1 MPKFKELLR
10 VAIVEDDDSYAETLQ
25 EYLNKYEQ
33 ENEVRFQVVRY
44 EDGADLVEKY
54 HGDFDILIMDI
65 ELKFMDGMTA
75 AQHIRKMDS
84 NVIIIFVTNM
94 PQFALKGYQVDAL
107 DYVLKPI
114 SYYAFSQR
122 LERALERMERRSA
135 KKYITLHLKG
145 RVQKVNILNIMYI
158 EALQH
163 DLIYH
168 MDKDGDDV
176 LVIILSDRTYEQ
188 QIRGHMEDALHTAEA
203 ANLAKSQFLANMSH
217 DIRTPMNAIVGFS
230 QLLLRHEKKPEKV
243 KKYAE
248 KIVISSQHL
257 LSLINDVLD
266 MSKIESGKTTLNLSD
281 VNVADIVQEIDNIIR
296 PQAKQKNQTFIV
308 RSDNVEYGWI
318 KADKL
323 RLNQILLNI
332 LSNAVKYTPEGGIIT
347 FEIRGMNL
355 TGSQFAKY
363 KFEITDNGIGMSDQ
377 GE

>member
-1 MPKFKELLR
+1 MLKFKELLR

-33 ENEVRFQVVRY
+33 ENEGRFQVVRY

-122 LERALERMERRSA
+122 LERALERMERRST

-168 MDKDGDDV
+168 MDRDGVTYTVRGIIKD
-176 LVIILSDRTYEQ
+176 LE
-188 QIRGHMEDALHTAEA
+188 
-203 ANLAKSQFLANMSH
+203 ANLKDYYFFRCHKGYLVNLAYVES
-217 DIRTPMNAIVGFS
+217 VGEATV
-230 QLLLRHEKKPEKV
+230 QIGEEQIP
-243 KKYAE
+243 
-248 KIVISSQHL
+248 
-257 LSLINDVLD
+257 
-266 MSKIESGKTTLNLSD
+266 
-281 VNVADIVQEIDNIIR
+281 VA
-296 PQAKQKNQTFIV
+296 
-308 RSDNVEYGWI
+308 
-318 KADKL
+318 KL
-323 RLNQILLNI
+323 RKKELLNEFNRYI
-332 LSNAVKYTPEGGIIT
+332 SEVSK
-347 FEIRGMNL
+347 
-355 TGSQFAKY
+355 
-363 KFEITDNGIGMSDQ
+363 
-377 GE
+377 

>member
-1 MPKFKELLR
+1 MLKFKELLR

-122 LERALERMERRSA
+122 LERALERMERRST

-168 MDKDGDDV
+168 MDRDGVTYTVRGIIKD
-176 LVIILSDRTYEQ
+176 LE
-188 QIRGHMEDALHTAEA
+188 
-203 ANLAKSQFLANMSH
+203 ANLKDYYFFRCHKGYLVNLAYVES
-217 DIRTPMNAIVGFS
+217 VGEATV
-230 QLLLRHEKKPEKV
+230 QIGEEQIP
-243 KKYAE
+243 
-248 KIVISSQHL
+248 
-257 LSLINDVLD
+257 
-266 MSKIESGKTTLNLSD
+266 
-281 VNVADIVQEIDNIIR
+281 VA
-296 PQAKQKNQTFIV
+296 
-308 RSDNVEYGWI
+308 
-318 KADKL
+318 KL
-323 RLNQILLNI
+323 RKKELLNEFNRYI
-332 LSNAVKYTPEGGIIT
+332 SEVSK
-347 FEIRGMNL
+347 
-355 TGSQFAKY
+355 
-363 KFEITDNGIGMSDQ
+363 
-377 GE
+377 

>member
-145 RVQKVNILNIMYI
+145 
-158 EALQH
+158 
-163 DLIYH
+163 
-168 MDKDGDDV
+168 
-176 LVIILSDRTYEQ
+176 
-188 QIRGHMEDALHTAEA
+188 
-203 ANLAKSQFLANMSH
+203 
-217 DIRTPMNAIVGFS
+217 MNRS
-230 QLLLRHEKKPEKV
+230 PSSRQLK
-243 KKYAE
+243 
-248 KIVISSQHL
+248 
-257 LSLINDVLD
+257 
-266 MSKIESGKTTLNLSD
+266 
-281 VNVADIVQEIDNIIR
+281 
-296 PQAKQKNQTFIV
+296 
-308 RSDNVEYGWI
+308 
-318 KADKL
+318 
-323 RLNQILLNI
+323 
-332 LSNAVKYTPEGGIIT
+332 
-347 FEIRGMNL
+347 
-355 TGSQFAKY
+355 KY
-363 KFEITDNGIGMSDQ
+363 KFFLPAEIYLLAVFMRLASKFRVFPLVLKFRDSFVSVYCYSNLYNLRSFLREYLYQ
-377 GE
+377 

>member
-1 MPKFKELLR
+1 MLKFKELLR

-122 LERALERMERRSA
+122 LERALERMERRST

-168 MDKDGDDV
+168 MDRDGVTYTVRGIIKD
-176 LVIILSDRTYEQ
+176 LE
-188 QIRGHMEDALHTAEA
+188 
-203 ANLAKSQFLANMSH
+203 ANLKDYYFFRCHKGYLVNLAYVES
-217 DIRTPMNAIVGFS
+217 VGGATV
-230 QLLLRHEKKPEKV
+230 QIGEEQIP
-243 KKYAE
+243 
-248 KIVISSQHL
+248 
-257 LSLINDVLD
+257 
-266 MSKIESGKTTLNLSD
+266 
-281 VNVADIVQEIDNIIR
+281 VA
-296 PQAKQKNQTFIV
+296 
-308 RSDNVEYGWI
+308 
-318 KADKL
+318 KL
-323 RLNQILLNI
+323 RKKELLNEFNRYI
-332 LSNAVKYTPEGGIIT
+332 SEVSK
-347 FEIRGMNL
+347 
-355 TGSQFAKY
+355 
-363 KFEITDNGIGMSDQ
+363 
-377 GE
+377 

>member
-1 MPKFKELLR
+1 MLKFKELLR

-122 LERALERMERRSA
+122 LERALERMERRST

-168 MDKDGDDV
+168 MDRDGVTYTVRGIIKD
-176 LVIILSDRTYEQ
+176 LK
-188 QIRGHMEDALHTAEA
+188 
-203 ANLAKSQFLANMSH
+203 ANLKDYYFFRCHKGYLVNLAYVES
-217 DIRTPMNAIVGFS
+217 VGEATV
-230 QLLLRHEKKPEKV
+230 QIGEEQIP
-243 KKYAE
+243 
-248 KIVISSQHL
+248 
-257 LSLINDVLD
+257 
-266 MSKIESGKTTLNLSD
+266 
-281 VNVADIVQEIDNIIR
+281 VA
-296 PQAKQKNQTFIV
+296 
-308 RSDNVEYGWI
+308 
-318 KADKL
+318 KL
-323 RLNQILLNI
+323 RKKELLNEFNRYI
-332 LSNAVKYTPEGGIIT
+332 SEVSK
-347 FEIRGMNL
+347 
-355 TGSQFAKY
+355 
-363 KFEITDNGIGMSDQ
+363 
-377 GE
+377 

>member
-168 MDKDGDDV
+168 MDKNGVTYTVRGIIKDLEATLKDYYFFRCHKGY
-176 LVIILSDRTYEQ
+176 LV
-188 QIRGHMEDALHTAEA
+188 
-203 ANLAKSQFLANMSH
+203 NLAYVES
-217 DIRTPMNAIVGFS
+217 VGEATV
-230 QLLLRHEKKPEKV
+230 QIGEEQIP
-243 KKYAE
+243 
-248 KIVISSQHL
+248 
-257 LSLINDVLD
+257 
-266 MSKIESGKTTLNLSD
+266 
-281 VNVADIVQEIDNIIR
+281 VA
-296 PQAKQKNQTFIV
+296 
-308 RSDNVEYGWI
+308 
-318 KADKL
+318 KL
-323 RLNQILLNI
+323 RKKELLNEFNRYI
-332 LSNAVKYTPEGGIIT
+332 SEVSK
-347 FEIRGMNL
+347 
-355 TGSQFAKY
+355 
-363 KFEITDNGIGMSDQ
+363 
-377 GE
+377 

>member
-1 MPKFKELLR
+1 MLKFKELLR

-114 SYYAFSQR
+114 SYYACSQR
-122 LERALERMERRSA
+122 LERALERMERRST

-168 MDKDGDDV
+168 MDRDGVTYTVRGIIKD
-176 LVIILSDRTYEQ
+176 LE
-188 QIRGHMEDALHTAEA
+188 
-203 ANLAKSQFLANMSH
+203 ANLKDYYFFRCHKGYLVNLAYVES
-217 DIRTPMNAIVGFS
+217 VGEATV
-230 QLLLRHEKKPEKV
+230 QIGEEQIP
-243 KKYAE
+243 
-248 KIVISSQHL
+248 
-257 LSLINDVLD
+257 
-266 MSKIESGKTTLNLSD
+266 
-281 VNVADIVQEIDNIIR
+281 VA
-296 PQAKQKNQTFIV
+296 
-308 RSDNVEYGWI
+308 
-318 KADKL
+318 KL
-323 RLNQILLNI
+323 RKKELLNEFNRYI
-332 LSNAVKYTPEGGIIT
+332 SEVSK
-347 FEIRGMNL
+347 
-355 TGSQFAKY
+355 
-363 KFEITDNGIGMSDQ
+363 
-377 GE
+377 

>member
-1 MPKFKELLR
+1 MLKFKELLR

-122 LERALERMERRSA
+122 LERALERMERRST

-168 MDKDGDDV
+168 MDKDGV
-176 LVIILSDRTYEQ
+176 TYTVRGIIKDLE
-188 QIRGHMEDALHTAEA
+188 
-203 ANLAKSQFLANMSH
+203 ANLKDYYFFRCHKGYLVNLAYVES
-217 DIRTPMNAIVGFS
+217 VGEATV
-230 QLLLRHEKKPEKV
+230 QIGEEQIP
-243 KKYAE
+243 
-248 KIVISSQHL
+248 
-257 LSLINDVLD
+257 
-266 MSKIESGKTTLNLSD
+266 
-281 VNVADIVQEIDNIIR
+281 VA
-296 PQAKQKNQTFIV
+296 
-308 RSDNVEYGWI
+308 
-318 KADKL
+318 KL
-323 RLNQILLNI
+323 RKKELLNEFNRYI
-332 LSNAVKYTPEGGIIT
+332 SEVSK
-347 FEIRGMNL
+347 
-355 TGSQFAKY
+355 
-363 KFEITDNGIGMSDQ
+363 
-377 GE
+377 

>member
-1 MPKFKELLR
+1 MLKFKELLR

-122 LERALERMERRSA
+122 LARALERMERRST

-168 MDKDGDDV
+168 MDRDGVTYTVRGIIKD
-176 LVIILSDRTYEQ
+176 LE
-188 QIRGHMEDALHTAEA
+188 
-203 ANLAKSQFLANMSH
+203 ANLKDYYFFRCHKGYLVNLAYVES
-217 DIRTPMNAIVGFS
+217 VGEATV
-230 QLLLRHEKKPEKV
+230 QIGEEQIP
-243 KKYAE
+243 
-248 KIVISSQHL
+248 
-257 LSLINDVLD
+257 
-266 MSKIESGKTTLNLSD
+266 
-281 VNVADIVQEIDNIIR
+281 VA
-296 PQAKQKNQTFIV
+296 
-308 RSDNVEYGWI
+308 
-318 KADKL
+318 KL
-323 RLNQILLNI
+323 RKKELLNEFNRYI
-332 LSNAVKYTPEGGIIT
+332 SEVSK
-347 FEIRGMNL
+347 
-355 TGSQFAKY
+355 
-363 KFEITDNGIGMSDQ
+363 
-377 GE
+377 

>member
-1 MPKFKELLR
+1 MLKFKELLR

-122 LERALERMERRSA
+122 LERALERMERRST

-145 RVQKVNILNIMYI
+145 RVQKVNILNIMNI

-163 DLIYH
+163 DLNYH
-168 MDKDGDDV
+168 MDRDGVTYTVRGIIKD
-176 LVIILSDRTYEQ
+176 LE
-188 QIRGHMEDALHTAEA
+188 
-203 ANLAKSQFLANMSH
+203 ANLKDYYFFRCHKGYLVNLAYVES
-217 DIRTPMNAIVGFS
+217 VGEATV
-230 QLLLRHEKKPEKV
+230 QIGEEQIP
-243 KKYAE
+243 
-248 KIVISSQHL
+248 
-257 LSLINDVLD
+257 
-266 MSKIESGKTTLNLSD
+266 
-281 VNVADIVQEIDNIIR
+281 VA
-296 PQAKQKNQTFIV
+296 
-308 RSDNVEYGWI
+308 
-318 KADKL
+318 KL
-323 RLNQILLNI
+323 RKKELLNEFNRYI
-332 LSNAVKYTPEGGIIT
+332 SEVSK
-347 FEIRGMNL
+347 
-355 TGSQFAKY
+355 
-363 KFEITDNGIGMSDQ
+363 
-377 GE
+377 

>member
-1 MPKFKELLR
+1 MLKFKELLR

-122 LERALERMERRSA
+122 LERALERMERRST

-168 MDKDGDDV
+168 MDRDGVTYTVRGIIKD
-176 LVIILSDRTYEQ
+176 LE
-188 QIRGHMEDALHTAEA
+188 
-203 ANLAKSQFLANMSH
+203 ANLKDYYFFRSH
-217 DIRTPMNAIVGFS
+217 ASSGARIRFHNCF
-230 QLLLRHEKKPEKV
+230 
-243 KKYAE
+243 
-248 KIVISSQHL
+248 
-257 LSLINDVLD
+257 
-266 MSKIESGKTTLNLSD
+266 
-281 VNVADIVQEIDNIIR
+281 
-296 PQAKQKNQTFIV
+296 
-308 RSDNVEYGWI
+308 
-318 KADKL
+318 
-323 RLNQILLNI
+323 
-332 LSNAVKYTPEGGIIT
+332 
-347 FEIRGMNL
+347 
-355 TGSQFAKY
+355 
-363 KFEITDNGIGMSDQ
+363 
-377 GE
+377 

>member
-1 MPKFKELLR
+1 MLKFKELLR

-122 LERALERMERRSA
+122 LERALERMEGRST

-168 MDKDGDDV
+168 MDRDGVTYTVRGIIKD
-176 LVIILSDRTYEQ
+176 LE
-188 QIRGHMEDALHTAEA
+188 
-203 ANLAKSQFLANMSH
+203 ANLKDYYFFRCHKGYLVNLAYVES
-217 DIRTPMNAIVGFS
+217 VGEATV
-230 QLLLRHEKKPEKV
+230 QIGEEQIP
-243 KKYAE
+243 
-248 KIVISSQHL
+248 
-257 LSLINDVLD
+257 
-266 MSKIESGKTTLNLSD
+266 
-281 VNVADIVQEIDNIIR
+281 VA
-296 PQAKQKNQTFIV
+296 
-308 RSDNVEYGWI
+308 
-318 KADKL
+318 KL
-323 RLNQILLNI
+323 RKKELLNEFNRYI
-332 LSNAVKYTPEGGIIT
+332 SEVSK
-347 FEIRGMNL
+347 
-355 TGSQFAKY
+355 
-363 KFEITDNGIGMSDQ
+363 
-377 GE
+377 

>member
-1 MPKFKELLR
+1 MLKFKELLR

-122 LERALERMERRSA
+122 LERALERMERRST

-168 MDKDGDDV
+168 MDRDGVTYTVRGIIKD
-176 LVIILSDRTYEQ
+176 LE
-188 QIRGHMEDALHTAEA
+188 
-203 ANLAKSQFLANMSH
+203 ANLKDYYFFRCYKGYLVNLAYVES
-217 DIRTPMNAIVGFS
+217 VGEATV
-230 QLLLRHEKKPEKV
+230 QIGEEQIP
-243 KKYAE
+243 
-248 KIVISSQHL
+248 
-257 LSLINDVLD
+257 
-266 MSKIESGKTTLNLSD
+266 
-281 VNVADIVQEIDNIIR
+281 VA
-296 PQAKQKNQTFIV
+296 
-308 RSDNVEYGWI
+308 
-318 KADKL
+318 KL
-323 RLNQILLNI
+323 RKKELLNEFNRYI
-332 LSNAVKYTPEGGIIT
+332 SEVSK
-347 FEIRGMNL
+347 
-355 TGSQFAKY
+355 
-363 KFEITDNGIGMSDQ
+363 
-377 GE
+377 

>member
-94 PQFALKGYQVDAL
+94 PQFALKGYQDDAL

-122 LERALERMERRSA
+122 LERALERMERRST

-168 MDKDGDDV
+168 MDRDGVTYTVRGIIKD
-176 LVIILSDRTYEQ
+176 LE
-188 QIRGHMEDALHTAEA
+188 
-203 ANLAKSQFLANMSH
+203 ANLKDYYFFRCHKGYLVNLAYVES
-217 DIRTPMNAIVGFS
+217 VGEATA
-230 QLLLRHEKKPEKV
+230 QIGEEQIP
-243 KKYAE
+243 
-248 KIVISSQHL
+248 
-257 LSLINDVLD
+257 
-266 MSKIESGKTTLNLSD
+266 
-281 VNVADIVQEIDNIIR
+281 VA
-296 PQAKQKNQTFIV
+296 
-308 RSDNVEYGWI
+308 
-318 KADKL
+318 KL
-323 RLNQILLNI
+323 RKKELLNEFNRYI
-332 LSNAVKYTPEGGIIT
+332 SEVSK
-347 FEIRGMNL
+347 
-355 TGSQFAKY
+355 
-363 KFEITDNGIGMSDQ
+363 
-377 GE
+377 

>member
-122 LERALERMERRSA
+122 LERALERMERRST

-168 MDKDGDDV
+168 MDRDGVTYTVRGIIKD
-176 LVIILSDRTYEQ
+176 LE
-188 QIRGHMEDALHTAEA
+188 
-203 ANLAKSQFLANMSH
+203 ANLKDYYFFRCHKGYLVNLAYVES
-217 DIRTPMNAIVGFS
+217 VGEATV
-230 QLLLRHEKKPEKV
+230 QIGEEQIP
-243 KKYAE
+243 
-248 KIVISSQHL
+248 
-257 LSLINDVLD
+257 
-266 MSKIESGKTTLNLSD
+266 
-281 VNVADIVQEIDNIIR
+281 VA
-296 PQAKQKNQTFIV
+296 
-308 RSDNVEYGWI
+308 
-318 KADKL
+318 KL
-323 RLNQILLNI
+323 RKKELLNEFNRYI
-332 LSNAVKYTPEGGIIT
+332 SEVSK
-347 FEIRGMNL
+347 
-355 TGSQFAKY
+355 
-363 KFEITDNGIGMSDQ
+363 
-377 GE
+377 

>member
-122 LERALERMERRSA
+122 LERALERMERRST
-135 KKYITLHLKG
+135 KKYNHTSFEG

-168 MDKDGDDV
+168 MDRDGVTYTVRGIIKD
-176 LVIILSDRTYEQ
+176 LE
-188 QIRGHMEDALHTAEA
+188 
-203 ANLAKSQFLANMSH
+203 ANLKDYYFFRCHKGYLVNLAYVES
-217 DIRTPMNAIVGFS
+217 VGEATV
-230 QLLLRHEKKPEKV
+230 QIGEEQIP
-243 KKYAE
+243 
-248 KIVISSQHL
+248 
-257 LSLINDVLD
+257 
-266 MSKIESGKTTLNLSD
+266 
-281 VNVADIVQEIDNIIR
+281 VA
-296 PQAKQKNQTFIV
+296 
-308 RSDNVEYGWI
+308 
-318 KADKL
+318 KL
-323 RLNQILLNI
+323 RKKELLNEFNRYI
-332 LSNAVKYTPEGGIIT
+332 SEVSK
-347 FEIRGMNL
+347 
-355 TGSQFAKY
+355 
-363 KFEITDNGIGMSDQ
+363 
-377 GE
+377 

>member
-135 KKYITLHLKG
+135 KKL
-145 RVQKVNILNIMYI
+145 
-158 EALQH
+158 
-163 DLIYH
+163 YH
-168 MDKDGDDV
+168 T
-176 LVIILSDRTYEQ
+176 SFER
-188 QIRGHMEDALHTAEA
+188 
-203 ANLAKSQFLANMSH
+203 KS
-217 DIRTPMNAIVGFS
+217 
-230 QLLLRHEKKPEKV
+230 
-243 KKYAE
+243 
-248 KIVISSQHL
+248 
-257 LSLINDVLD
+257 
-266 MSKIESGKTTLNLSD
+266 
-281 VNVADIVQEIDNIIR
+281 
-296 PQAKQKNQTFIV
+296 
-308 RSDNVEYGWI
+308 
-318 KADKL
+318 
-323 RLNQILLNI
+323 
-332 LSNAVKYTPEGGIIT
+332 PEGQY
-347 FEIRGMNL
+347 F
-355 TGSQFAKY
+355 KHY
-363 KFEITDNGIGMSDQ
+363 VY
-377 GE
+377 

>member
-1 MPKFKELLR
+1 MLKFNELLR

-122 LERALERMERRSA
+122 LERALERMERRST

-168 MDKDGDDV
+168 MDRDGVTYTVRGIIKD
-176 LVIILSDRTYEQ
+176 LE
-188 QIRGHMEDALHTAEA
+188 
-203 ANLAKSQFLANMSH
+203 ANLKDYYFFRCHKGYLVNLAYVES
-217 DIRTPMNAIVGFS
+217 VGEATV
-230 QLLLRHEKKPEKV
+230 QIGEEQIP
-243 KKYAE
+243 
-248 KIVISSQHL
+248 
-257 LSLINDVLD
+257 
-266 MSKIESGKTTLNLSD
+266 
-281 VNVADIVQEIDNIIR
+281 VA
-296 PQAKQKNQTFIV
+296 
-308 RSDNVEYGWI
+308 
-318 KADKL
+318 KL
-323 RLNQILLNI
+323 RKKELLNEFNRYI
-332 LSNAVKYTPEGGIIT
+332 SEVSK
-347 FEIRGMNL
+347 
-355 TGSQFAKY
+355 
-363 KFEITDNGIGMSDQ
+363 
-377 GE
+377 